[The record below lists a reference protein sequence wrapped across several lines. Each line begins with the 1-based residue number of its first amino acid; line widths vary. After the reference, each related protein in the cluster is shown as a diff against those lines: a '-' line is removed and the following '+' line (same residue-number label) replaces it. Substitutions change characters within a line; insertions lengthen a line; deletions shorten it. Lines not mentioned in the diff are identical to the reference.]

1 MYFQKMIDLVADFGN
16 SETSRDLTL
25 SHHLNSLFVFNLAF
39 SSCFQLVG
47 NFYRVELSIVAT
59 HRAGGGPGA
68 GIVIQGLLSYY

>member
-1 MYFQKMIDLVADFGN
+1 MNDLVAGFGN
-16 SETSRDLTL
+16 SEILRDLTFVT
-25 SHHLNSLFVFNLAF
+25 SLKLTFVFNLAF